1 MRKLIYLLPLLMVG
15 CTPKP
20 TEEVLVVADTVIV
33 DSPKVVIT
41 VDSIKLDT
49 VKK

>member
-1 MRKLIYLLPLLMVG
+1 MKKLIYLLPLLIVA
-15 CTPKP
+15 CTTKP

-41 VDSIKLDT
+41 VDTLKVDT